1 MNWSA
6 PIDAKKYTSAIEI
19 CLNIWI
25 WMRKEIVSI
34 QGFDGFL
41 RRANVFGRPQIKSN
55 SMEA

>member
-34 QGFDGFL
+34 QGFDGVRGARMSISDL
-41 RRANVFGRPQIKSN
+41 KLKAIQ
-55 SMEA
+55 

>member
-34 QGFDGFL
+34 QGFDGVRGARMSSDL
-41 RRANVFGRPQIKSN
+41 KLKAIQ
-55 SMEA
+55 

>member
-34 QGFDGFL
+34 QGFDGV
-41 RRANVFGRPQIKSN
+41 RGARQIKSN